1 MKNLYSRKSIC
12 VILWLYLVIAAY
24 VNSLLY
30 IESLAHLPPRAE
42 RRSIEVLSQRTDMN
56 FTESEYGLIKEQTGL
71 GKAAVN
77 ALNSPGELEKY
88 QEIYYTFPDYQCIRW
103 SPISWEEHVEF
114 PCVDFPSLED
124 GDILITRSSHIMSWR
139 NGHAAIV
146 IDGEKGLTAEAVVIG
161 ERSSVQDISK
171 WKHYPNFL
179 VLRLKDA
186 SSEER
191 KRIAEAAEK
200 YLVDKPYYVFVGIFP
215 AKYSSIDKVSG
226 TQCAHLVW
234 SAYASRG
241 YDIDSDKG
249 LIVTPKDIAD
259 SELLEVVQSY
269 GY

>member
-12 VILWLYLVIAAY
+12 FILWLYLVIAAY
-24 VNSLLY
+24 FNSLFY
-30 IESLAHLPPRAE
+30 IEGLAHLPPRTE
-42 RRSIEVLSQRTDMN
+42 KINIDFLSQRADLN
-56 FTESEYGLIKEQTGL
+56 FTESEYELIKEQTGL

-77 ALNSPGELEKY
+77 ALNNPGELGKY
-88 QEIYYTFPDYQCIRW
+88 QDIFYTSPDYRCIRW
-103 SPISWEEHVEF
+103 SPISWEEHVEV
-114 PCVDFPSLED
+114 PCVEFPSLED

-179 VLRLKDA
+179 VLRLKNA
-186 SSEER
+186 TAEER
-191 KRIAEAAEK
+191 KLIAEAAEK
-200 YLVDKPYYVFVGIFP
+200 HLVDKPYYVFVGIFP
-215 AKYSSIDKVSG
+215 AKFSSIDKISG

-249 LIVTPKDIAD
+249 LIVTPEDIAG